1 MHVYYNQQSTNVWL
15 LPVWPNHFDLREL
28 ETLIGTSA
36 TIFVLNTILAV
47 ALLVP
52 ALPANLLVLV
62 SALLSTVVGVIS
74 IAFPTVVNYHAPTR
88 DTLKTWTCRWSDK
101 SYRLH
106 QFHAPE
112 QFQGLCHKTRFA
124 YYSTIPVFVIQILL
138 LCLGFYALFAR
149 HPQRTHQHLEKGDG
163 HPLRDVSR
171 APQVSFDTKSESPV
185 EYRDSTR
192 ILSDKI

>member
-112 QFQGLCHKTRFA
+112 QFQGLCHKT
-124 YYSTIPVFVIQILL
+124 
-138 LCLGFYALFAR
+138 
-149 HPQRTHQHLEKGDG
+149 
-163 HPLRDVSR
+163 VSHH
-171 APQVSFDTKSESPV
+171 F
-185 EYRDSTR
+185 
-192 ILSDKI
+192 